1 VQKAGGSKEDEW
13 SGLMRLALVGDQLA
27 YQRLLSGIAPHVRG
41 LARRVLPHT
50 RDTDIEDIVQETLL
64 ALHLKRETWDKSRA
78 FLPWL
83 NAVARHKAIDAV
95 RRRGGRIEI
104 EIDDVIDHLAA
115 PEGGGTSSLDAET
128 VLAWLDPRDRA
139 IVEQIYLHGSNAA
152 EVGARLGMSEGA
164 VRVALHRALRVLSSR
179 FNGPT
184 S

>member
-1 VQKAGGSKEDEW
+1 
-13 SGLMRLALVGDQLA
+13 MRLALVGDQLA
-27 YQRLLSGIAPHVRG
+27 YQKLLSAIAPHVRG
-41 LARRVLPHT
+41 VARRVLPYT
-50 RDTDIEDIVQETLL
+50 SGADIEDIVQETLL
-64 ALHLKRETWDKSRA
+64 AVHLKRGTWDRSLA

-95 RRRGGRIEI
+95 RRKGGRTDV
-104 EIDDVIDHLAA
+104 EIDDVIDHQAA

-128 VLAWLDPRDRA
+128 VLASLDLRDRA
-139 IVEQIYLHGSNAA
+139 IVEQIYLHESNAA

-164 VRVALHRALRVLSSR
+164 VRVALHRALKVLSSR

>member
-1 VQKAGGSKEDEW
+1 MQKYGGSKEEEW
-13 SGLMRLALVGDQLA
+13 SDLMRLALVGDQLA
-27 YQRLLSGIAPHVRG
+27 YQRLLSAIAPHVRG
-41 LARRVLPHT
+41 VARRVLPFT
-50 RDTDIEDIVQETLL
+50 SGTDIEDIVQETLL
-64 ALHLKRETWDKSRA
+64 AVHLKRETWDRSLA

-83 NAVARHKAIDAV
+83 NAVARHKAIDAA
-95 RRRGGRIEI
+95 RRKGGRTDV

-128 VLAWLDPRDRA
+128 VLASLDVRDRA
-139 IVEQIYLHGSNAA
+139 IVEQVYLHESNAA

-164 VRVALHRALRVLSSR
+164 VRVALHRALKVLSSR

>member
-1 VQKAGGSKEDEW
+1 VQKLAGSKEDEW
-13 SGLMRLALVGDQLA
+13 SGLMRLALVGDQPA
-27 YQRLLSGIAPHVRG
+27 YQRLLSAIAPHLRA

-50 RDTDIEDIVQETLL
+50 SDTDIEDIVQETLL
-64 ALHLKRETWDKSRA
+64 AVHLKRGTWDRSRT

-95 RRRGGRIEI
+95 RRRGRRTDI
-104 EIDDVIDHLAA
+104 EIDVVIEHLAA
-115 PEGGGTSSLDAET
+115 PASDGTSSLDAAT
-128 VLAWLDPRDRA
+128 VLASLDPRDRA
-139 IVEQIYLHGSNAA
+139 IVEQIYLQESNAI

>member
-1 VQKAGGSKEDEW
+1 
-13 SGLMRLALVGDQLA
+13 MRLALVGDQLA
-27 YQRLLSGIAPHVRG
+27 YQKLLSAIAPHVRG
-41 LARRVLPHT
+41 VGRRVMPYAS
-50 RDTDIEDIVQETLL
+50 DADIEDVVQETLL
-64 ALHLKRETWDKSRA
+64 AVHLKRASWDRSLA

-95 RRRGGRIEI
+95 RRKGGRTDV

-128 VLAWLDPRDRA
+128 VLASLDLRDRT
-139 IVEQIYLHGSNAA
+139 IVEQIYLQESNAA

-164 VRVALHRALRVLSSR
+164 VRVALHRALKVLSSR
-179 FNGPT
+179 FNGPK